1 MSLQRYALLS
11 QVRGRPPEGWDT
23 DRGAR
28 DGQVGDVHDL
38 LALPRDLHFLL
49 GVQVVLEDIC
59 EWNFAV
65 SDVQQVVAQEGEGI
79 TDQGVDG

>member
-1 MSLQRYALLS
+1 MRDY
-11 QVRGRPPEGWDT
+11 PPEGWDT

-38 LALPRDLHFLL
+38 LALPRDLHLLL
-49 GVQVVLEDIC
+49 GVQIVLEDIC

-65 SDVQQVVAQEGEGI
+65 GGLQ
-79 TDQGVDG
+79 